1 MADITVKQL
10 ATIYKIPVEHLINQ
24 FKEAG
29 ITVTGPEHIIND
41 EQRHKF
47 MSHLQKS
54 HASQLSVRPEKVTLK
69 RKRVEALEVE
79 VEDQTQAG
87 QGRLKKP
94 KTVKKLVN
102 VEFRKKRT
110 YVQRGS
116 IESSQEQEE
125 AAAASTEL
133 ESTSLPSHSESI
145 EAQAVATTEVMS
157 DDQLVE
163 SIADSAITA
172 SDEAV
177 VAEGVSIIEP
187 VAENV
192 TVSET
197 VDKSADNIN
206 QAKDKPKDGYRKK
219 DKHKPARYQDE
230 DDEGGTGRAGRKDK
244 RLAEDS
250 KLYVAGKKKKDHKRS
265 SQAIN
270 EISKH
275 GFAKPTEPLIREVV
289 IPETI
294 SVAELAKRM
303 SVKAVD
309 LIKVMMKMGAMATIN
324 QVVDQDTAAIVVEEM
339 GHKPKL
345 LKEAAIEETLID
357 TQSIG
362 ELLPRAP
369 VVTIM
374 GHVDHG
380 KTSLLDYIRRT
391 KVAAGE
397 AGGITQHIGA
407 YHVETPK
414 GMLTFLD
421 TPGHEAF
428 TAMRARGAKV
438 TDIVVLIVAADD
450 GVKPQTVEAIQH
462 ARAAEVPIV
471 VAVNKIDKPEADLD
485 RVKNDLAN
493 LNVIPEDWGG
503 DTQFVNISA
512 KKGIGIDELLDA
524 ILVQAEVLELK
535 AVHDCPA
542 RGVVIE
548 SRLDK
553 GRGPVA
559 TILIQHGTLQKGD
572 ILLAGFTFGRVRAML
587 DEMGNEIEK
596 AGPSIPVEVLG
607 LASTPTAGDE
617 AAVVSDERKAREI
630 ALFRQGKFR
639 EIKLARQH
647 SAKLD
652 NVFEQLAEGQVHT
665 LNILLKAD
673 VQGSVEAL
681 NESLTKLSTNEVKV
695 KIIASGVGGI
705 NESDVNLALASKAII
720 IGFNVRADASARRLI
735 ENEGVDVH
743 YHSIIYNVIDEVKK
757 ALSGMLSPEVKEKIV
772 GLAEVREVFRS
783 AKLGAIAG
791 CMVIDGYVK
800 RNLPIRVL
808 RNNVVIYEG
817 ELESLRRFK
826 DDVGEV
832 RNGMECGIGV
842 KNYNDVKIGDQIEVF
857 ERYEVAREI

>member
-1 MADITVKQL
+1 MADVTVRQL
-10 ATIYKIPVEHLINQ
+10 ATIYKIPVEHLVKQ
-24 FKEAG
+24 FQEAG
-29 ITVTGPEHIIND
+29 ITVSGPEHVISD
-41 EQRHKF
+41 EQRHQL

-54 HASQLSVRPEKVTLK
+54 HSAQLSAKPERVTLK

-79 VEDQTQAG
+79 VEDQSQAG
-87 QGRLKKP
+87 MQGRLKKP
-94 KTVKKLVN
+94 KTVKKVVN

-110 YVQRGS
+110 YVKRSS
-116 IESSQEQEE
+116 IDVPAEE
-125 AAAASTEL
+125 ENEIVAD
-133 ESTSLPSHSESI
+133 I
-145 EAQAVATTEVMS
+145 VATTELPVPETEAVS
-157 DDQLVE
+157 TEVVPSIETIVAEEQIQEDVSVE
-163 SIADSAITA
+163 VA
-172 SDEAV
+172 SDARQDNAEEV
-177 VAEGVSIIEP
+177 IVAEPIVKTETAQESGKSEQP
-187 VAENV
+187 KEETAE
-192 TVSET
+192 
-197 VDKSADNIN
+197 KG
-206 QAKDKPKDGYRKK
+206 KDAYRKK
-219 DKHKPARYQDE
+219 DKHKPARFHE
-230 DDEGGTGRAGRKDK
+230 VEEV
-244 RLAEDS
+244 EDS
-250 KLYVAGKKKKDHKRS
+250 ERFARKQKKSVDEAKVYHISKKKKDGRKD
-265 SQAIN
+265 SQAIT
-270 EISKH
+270 ELTKH
-275 GFAKPTEPLIREVV
+275 GFAKPTEPKIFEVA

-324 QVVDQDTAAIVVEEM
+324 QVIDQDTAAIVVEEL

-345 LKEAAIEETLID
+345 LKEATVEDELAEVQTH
-357 TQSIG
+357 G
-362 ELLPRAP
+362 ELEARAP

-428 TAMRARGAKV
+428 TAMRARGAKI
-438 TDIVVLIVAADD
+438 TDIVILIVAADD

-462 ARAAEVPIV
+462 ARAAEVPMV
-471 VAVNKIDKPEADLD
+471 VAINKIDKPEADLD
-485 RVKNDLAN
+485 RVKNELAN

-503 DTQFVNISA
+503 DVQFVNISA
-512 KKGIGIDELLDA
+512 KKGLGIDELLDA
-524 ILVQAEVLELK
+524 ILVQAEVLELRAIK
-535 AVHDCPA
+535 DGPA
-542 RGVVIE
+542 RGAVIE

-559 TILIQHGTLQKGD
+559 SILIQQGTLRKGD
-572 ILLAGFTFGRVRAML
+572 ILLAGFSFGRVRAML
-587 DEMGNEIEK
+587 DENGKEIDA

-607 LASTPTAGDE
+607 LATTPTAGDE
-617 AAVVSDERKAREI
+617 AAVVPDERKAREI

-639 EIKLARQH
+639 EVKLARQRA
-647 SAKLD
+647 AKLD
-652 NVFEQLAEGQVHT
+652 NVFEQMAEGQVHA

-681 NESLTKLSTNEVKV
+681 NDALIKLSTDEVKV
-695 KIIASGVGGI
+695 KIIASAVGGI
-705 NESDVNLALASKAII
+705 SESDVNLAMASKAII
-720 IGFNVRADASARRLI
+720 IAFNVRADTSARRLI
-735 ENEGVDVH
+735 ENEGIDVH
-743 YHSIIYNVIDEVKK
+743 YHSIIYDVIDEVKK

-772 GLAEVREVFRS
+772 GLAEVRDVFRS
-783 AKLGAIAG
+783 AKLGAVAG

-826 DDVGEV
+826 DDVNEV

-842 KNYNDVKIGDQIEVF
+842 KNYNDVKTGDQIEVF